1 MRFIILLIVFVG
13 FTKKDLSSQELVQ
26 FSGVIVNNDSLTPI
40 PFVNVMIKSTYRGT
54 VTDFYGFFSFVAQKK
69 DTIIFSCLGYKTAM
83 YVVPDSLTEK
93 RYSIIQV
100 LFSDTINLD
109 EVFVYPWP
117 SREEFKESF
126 MHLQIPN
133 DDYQRALYNLDRQR
147 LLEHM
152 NVTAMDGGM
161 NYHYQMQQYQNKIYH
176 AGQAPPMNILNPLAW
191 AQFIEAWKRGDFKK
205 KK

>member
-1 MRFIILLIVFVG
+1 MRCLVFMLLMLGLKPVF
-13 FTKKDLSSQELVQ
+13 SQELVQ
-26 FSGVIVNNDSLTPI
+26 FSGVVVNNDSLTPI
-40 PFVNVMIKSTYRGT
+40 PFVNVMIKNTYRGT
-54 VTDFYGFFSFVAQKK
+54 STDFYGFFSFVAQKK
-69 DTIIFSCLGYKTAM
+69 DTIVFSCLGYKPAM
-83 YVVPDSLTEK
+83 YVVPDSLQEK
-93 RYSIIQV
+93 RYSIIQI

-109 EVFVYPWP
+109 EVFVYPFP
-117 SREEFKESF
+117 SREEFKEAF

-147 LLEHM
+147 LLDRMEFFP
-152 NVTAMDGGM
+152 MDGGM

-176 AGQAPPMNILNPLAW
+176 AGQAPPMQILNPLAW